1 MYWGKKKVMAV
12 ASGKGGVGK
21 SIVVANLGVVL
32 GAKGMRTVLV
42 DADLGAANLH
52 TILGVKSPE
61 KTLRDFV
68 DKTTD
73 SLEQVL
79 IATPYANVRLLSSA
93 SDILSLVFPNYK
105 ERMRL
110 MRALQKLDADLLIFD
125 IAAGT
130 HQRATDFFAM
140 ADTGVIILEPVPTSL
155 ENAFSFLKN
164 LLTRA
169 LLRYFYHDKEMAA
182 LVLDSLDP
190 KKAGTVLSF
199 NELLDICE
207 KKSPAK
213 IISFREQVLQGFRR
227 TYLVANSIQTGGQEK
242 VAEEFRTVLQRF
254 LSLETRV
261 AGVLPYESQ
270 MNFALAQRIPFVSG
284 HPESGFARNI
294 NRIADAL
301 IGQ

>member
-1 MYWGKKKVMAV
+1 MPIIKVSLLCRRFYTKGYMYWGKKKVMAV

-73 SLEQVL
+73 SLEHVL
-79 IATPYANVRLLSSA
+79 ITTPYANVRLLSSA

-213 IISFREQVLQGFRR
+213 SFRFVNRYCRDFAGSIWWPTRYRPAGRR
-227 TYLVANSIQTGGQEK
+227 RLPKSFAPYSNGCYRSKPEWRA
-242 VAEEFRTVLQRF
+242 FYRTR
-254 LSLETRV
+254 R
-261 AGVLPYESQ
+261 
-270 MNFALAQRIPFVSG
+270 R
-284 HPESGFARNI
+284 
-294 NRIADAL
+294 
-301 IGQ
+301 